1 MRHVVMKFIL
11 IIFDRFQQ
19 CEFCVGML
27 GKAARVKEPA
37 FPFCLAFDHPFS
49 QKLAMT
55 AAFADASAQACDTK
69 GIALARNRA
78 NKGHAVWCV
87 SDGAIDNSMDACLG
101 QGWQT
106 LKDTFHIIKA
116 SVQIIRAE
124 RHCEIRVNAI
134 HAKRFTFLLIN
145 TDKKALFLLARIE
158 IITWIADNWHTL
170 FHLF

>member
-1 MRHVVMKFIL
+1 
-11 IIFDRFQQ
+11 
-19 CEFCVGML
+19 ML

-55 AAFADASAQACDTK
+55 AAFTDACTQACDTK

-78 NKGHAVWCV
+78 NKGHAVWGV
-87 SDGAIDNSMDACLG
+87 GNRAIDNSMDACLG

-106 LKDTFHIIKA
+106 LKNTFHIIKA
-116 SVQIIRAE
+116 SVQIIRAK

-134 HAKRFTFLLIN
+134 HAK
-145 TDKKALFLLARIE
+145 
-158 IITWIADNWHTL
+158 
-170 FHLF
+170 